1 LFTALKNLHE
11 MNIICKDIRAEN
23 LLLTDGGDLSVTYF
37 SRWNLVDEKLS
48 KEAVACSYVAPELC
62 GLVNYPVSEAC
73 DWWSFGVIA
82 YEMLT
87 MNVRKL

>member
-1 LFTALKNLHE
+1 
-11 MNIICKDIRAEN
+11 MNIICKDIRPDN
-23 LLLTDGGDLSVTYF
+23 LLLTNSGDLVVTYF
-37 SRWNLVDEKLS
+37 SKWNLVDEKLN
-48 KEAVACSYVAPELC
+48 KEGISCNYTAPELC

-87 MNVRKL
+87 MNVRSLGESFN